1 MAITYNLVTN
11 IPNATTSLGNY
22 IQDGGGEW
30 YYNVGGKFLKLP
42 TGAVP
47 YGYAPTSNQWQPPTN
62 LNVQGNIATADAPAQ
77 IWDYGNPTPRNWL
90 EGDSILGSPGQ
101 PSPLGATS
109 QSVTQTKDAN
119 GNFVVS
125 QSLNAPNYAV
135 GKVTTSQPVQQQV
148 PVVSQTQPIQK
159 TQQVQQPTQQTVQQ
173 AQPVQQQSY
182 INANGAYFQQTANG
196 LALVNDPNI
205 LRQLQSGA
213 IPSTQQG
220 LGSQQL
226 TGMTAP
232 SLIPEEARSA
242 TPEQGLQYVAQVMPE
257 LADNIMSSIG
267 YSGSPEQFDSQ
278 YSTMAQSNPVQF
290 VQDLYG
296 KMLEQSGLPQIK
308 TQYEEFIKKQ
318 EDLTN
323 QMNDEILEINDN
335 PWLVEG
341 VRQRQIRKVQEKYAG
356 RIDSATNSAKYLQS
370 LYADG
375 LTEARFM
382 TQQALNIYNDQVDF
396 EQQLYRDALQRQ
408 EDRIDAQTKM
418 EFDLALQSIKGSGST
433 GVSNQSID
441 NERALLSQFR
451 AEPIVKDYNTILAKK
466 MSVDAIISSGVG
478 GPGDL
483 ALVYEFMKGLD
494 PTSVVRES
502 EYASAAKS
510 GNIFAGVF
518 ARFNGYLKEEGGFL
532 PEQVKKAFQSIV
544 DSKLETQRQLYD
556 NVASEYAKIAERQG
570 LNPSNVVLNYSAAQ
584 TEPASLGKGNMSSSD
599 YVEKVLTN
607 QGLSYQSVLNTVPS
621 GYRGVID
628 NSTGEIGYIPAEEFN
643 SQLYTAL

>member
-1 MAITYNLVTN
+1 MAQVFNIGGGQTLELDDQAWSNLQTKIQSGMTPEEALTNLKTELASKFGDTVRGRKDWWDAFNSANIFGGLRIGYNPETSYDWFSGGQGDTAILARLKENPEPITYQ
-11 IPNATTSLGNY
+11 AGSLQEG
-22 IQDGGGEW
+22 QTPVQLSG
-30 YYNVGGKFLKLP
+30 P
-42 TGAVP
+42 TQ
-47 YGYAPTSNQWQPPTN
+47 PT
-62 LNVQGNIATADAPAQ
+62 
-77 IWDYGNPTPRNWL
+77 
-90 EGDSILGSPGQ
+90 
-101 PSPLGATS
+101 
-109 QSVTQTKDAN
+109 
-119 GNFVVS
+119 
-125 QSLNAPNYAV
+125 
-135 GKVTTSQPVQQQV
+135 QPVAQ
-148 PVVSQTQPIQK
+148 QTQP
-159 TQQVQQPTQQTVQQ
+159 VAQPAQNQGGYINVNGAFFQQTANGLALVNDQNTLNQLKSGQLPSSSQSSLGSQAVGGMTNQPQQ
-173 AQPVQQQSY
+173 GY

-418 EFDLALQSIKGSGST
+418 EFDLQKASTSKAGQSQAEDST
-433 GVSNQSID
+433 TTQLVNQVLDGFQNI
-441 NERALLSQFR
+441 
-451 AEPIVKDYNTILAKK
+451 
-466 MSVDAIISSGVG
+466 
-478 GPGDL
+478 GDL
-483 ALVYEFMKGLD
+483 TPSAQQKVKSELYGMGFGTDTPPQWFKEFIQEQKRMTLTPTALTNEWIKYRDSIMKQSS
-494 PTSVVRES
+494 T
-502 EYASAAKS
+502 KS
-510 GNIFAGVF
+510 GDISFDDF
-518 ARFNGYLKEEGGFL
+518 
-532 PEQVKKAFQSIV
+532 
-544 DSKLETQRQLYD
+544 
-556 NVASEYAKIAERQG
+556 
-570 LNPSNVVLNYSAAQ
+570 
-584 TEPASLGKGNMSSSD
+584 
-599 YVEKVLTN
+599 
-607 QGLSYQSVLNTVPS
+607 
-621 GYRGVID
+621 
-628 NSTGEIGYIPAEEFN
+628 
-643 SQLYTAL
+643 

>member
-1 MAITYNLVTN
+1 MAQVFNIGGGQPLELDDQAWSNLQTKIQSGMTPEEALTNLKTELASKFGDTVRGRKDWWDAFNSANIFGGLRIGYNPETSYDWFTGGLGDTAILARLKENPEPITYK
-11 IPNATTSLGNY
+11 AGSL
-22 IQDGGGEW
+22 Q
-30 YYNVGGKFLKLP
+30 
-42 TGAVP
+42 
-47 YGYAPTSNQWQPPTN
+47 
-62 LNVQGNIATADAPAQ
+62 
-77 IWDYGNPTPRNWL
+77 
-90 EGDSILGSPGQ
+90 EG
-101 PSPLGATS
+101 
-109 QSVTQTKDAN
+109 QT
-119 GNFVVS
+119 
-125 QSLNAPNYAV
+125 
-135 GKVTTSQPVQQQV
+135 PVQLSG
-148 PVVSQTQPIQK
+148 PT
-159 TQQVQQPTQQTVQQ
+159 QPTQPVAQPTQPVAQPTQPAQNQGGYINVNGAFFQQTANGLALVNDQNTLNQLKSGQIPSSSQSSLGSQTVGGMTNQPQQ
-173 AQPVQQQSY
+173 GY

-382 TQQALNIYNDQVDF
+382 AQQALNIYNDQVDF

-408 EDRIDAQTKM
+408 EDRIDAQMKM
-418 EFDLALQSIKGSGST
+418 GADMEMVLLKESFKTTPSGGGTVTVSSKAVTELKEALNASKFEGPEADGKYADPTLYLLNYESFLADGGSAAEF
-433 GVSNQSID
+433 
-441 NERALLSQFR
+441 FR
-451 AEPIVKDYNTILAKK
+451 LFPPATYINPKNTWLPDEILRFVKKDT
-466 MSVDAIISSGVG
+466 SSSGMT
-478 GPGDL
+478 D
-483 ALVYEFMKGLD
+483 
-494 PTSVVRES
+494 
-502 EYASAAKS
+502 
-510 GNIFAGVF
+510 
-518 ARFNGYLKEEGGFL
+518 
-532 PEQVKKAFQSIV
+532 
-544 DSKLETQRQLYD
+544 
-556 NVASEYAKIAERQG
+556 
-570 LNPSNVVLNYSAAQ
+570 
-584 TEPASLGKGNMSSSD
+584 
-599 YVEKVLTN
+599 
-607 QGLSYQSVLNTVPS
+607 
-621 GYRGVID
+621 
-628 NSTGEIGYIPAEEFN
+628 EEFIN
-643 SQLYTAL
+643 ELRR